1 MTYGMQTMKCVRNV
15 ERKAKDRKT
24 LTPALSRR
32 EREEEPH
39 AACAPRSYDEIM
51 MFRTHRRRFRSVV
64 VLAAITVSALA
75 AVVGSGSAG
84 IAGIA
89 AINAF
94 QEDVDSPAIEV
105 PRGLPDEIPTPDDN
119 PLSVNRI
126 ELGRRLFFDAIL
138 SEDGS
143 TSCSTCH
150 LPERAFAGDK
160 PKAIG
165 IHGREGRRNAPSI
178 LNRALGTSQFWD
190 GRAATLEEQAL
201 QPIQSSTELGSSID
215 AVLERLKS
223 REEYRRA
230 FNNAF
235 LDGITADNVA
245 RALASFERSLLTGDS
260 PVDRFRT
267 NDFIALSDEQRQ
279 GLWLF
284 ESRGQCWRCHSGPNF
299 ADERFH
305 NTGVSWG
312 AEPADLGRFEVTNDD
327 SDRGKFKT
335 PTLRN
340 VALTGP
346 YMHDGSIATLREV
359 VQFYSRGGNDN
370 PNLDPII
377 KPLELTERDVEHLV
391 AFLEAVTG
399 STTYK

>member
-1 MTYGMQTMKCVRNV
+1 MWVMVRV
-15 ERKAKDRKT
+15 
-24 LTPALSRR
+24 
-32 EREEEPH
+32 H
-39 AACAPRSYDEIM
+39 
-51 MFRTHRRRFRSVV
+51 HRHVSVV
-64 VLAAITVSALA
+64 VVLLLGGVLAVNAAID
-75 AVVGSGSAG
+75 
-84 IAGIA
+84 
-89 AINAF
+89 AF
-94 QEDVDSPAIEV
+94 QDDVEPPAIEV
-105 PRGLPDEIPTPDDN
+105 PRGLPDEIPAPADN
-119 PLSVNRI
+119 PLTVNRI

-165 IHGREGRRNAPSI
+165 VMGRQGRRNVPSI

-201 QPIQSSTELGSSID
+201 QPIQSPTELGSSID
-215 AVLERLKS
+215 AVLERLQAHP
-223 REEYRRA
+223 EYPAA
-230 FNNAF
+230 FNAAF
-235 LDGITADNVA
+235 TDGVTADNLA
-245 RALASFERSLLTGDS
+245 RAIAGFERSLLTGDS
-260 PVDRFRT
+260 AVDRFRT
-267 NDFIALSDEQRQ
+267 NEFVALTDAERQ
-279 GLWLF
+279 GLWIF

-299 ADERFH
+299 TDERFH

-312 AEPADLGRFEVTNDD
+312 AEPTDLGRFEVTNDD

-340 VALTGP
+340 VALTAP

-359 VQFYSRGGNDN
+359 VEFYSRGGNDN
-370 PNLDPII
+370 PNLDPIV
-377 KPLELTERDVEHLV
+377 KPLELTERDINHLL